1 MSGNCPTE
9 QARSARGALRAAG
22 RILLGVVSYL
32 VDTPKEKVI
41 KGTHAI
47 LQATVAR
54 DKTILAANLHP
65 NATLA
70 GWRRQ
75 QIIDGAVQYADQ
87 FGLKSATITGT
98 EIKENPGMITVT
110 MRVIGTFQSQK
121 LPYDNVPT
129 DWQLDWW
136 GTTNGK
142 WLLKD
147 ITPIGSGNLKGDQMS
162 RQYFSK

>member
-1 MSGNCPTE
+1 LGRELSGGY
-9 QARSARGALRAAG
+9 A
-22 RILLGVVSYL
+22 
-32 VDTPKEKVI
+32 KEKVI

-65 NATLA
+65 TRPLP
-70 GWRRQ
+70 GGGGQ

-129 DWQLDWW
+129 TGNWT
-136 GTTNGK
+136 GGGRPTGNGCSK
-142 WLLKD
+142 
-147 ITPIGSGNLKGDQMS
+147 IS
-162 RQYFSK
+162 RR